1 MCIMDWSS
9 ALCSSDLETI
19 FDPQLEP
26 VGDAEGEGERR
37 VVFPRLDRVDR
48 LARHFEP
55 LGEIA
60 LAPVA
65 LGAQDLEAVLHAP
78 RIRCQICATPSP
90 IAQTG
95 TTIQLSTCGTTL
107 KLSRK
112 PPTVPTIS
120 RKPRPNSALM
130 AYRRLRYSSVTS
142 TQKK

>member
-1 MCIMDWSS
+1 MAIATAAPSEIFFFIAS
-9 ALCSSDLETI
+9 ILQENI
-19 FDPQLEP
+19 FDPQLEQ

-78 RIRCQICATPSP
+78 RRSEEPTSE
-90 IAQTG
+90 
-95 TTIQLSTCGTTL
+95 L
-107 KLSRK
+107 KSLMR
-112 PPTVPTIS
+112 IS
-120 RKPRPNSALM
+120 YAVFCL
-130 AYRRLRYSSVTS
+130 
-142 TQKK
+142 KK

>member
-1 MCIMDWSS
+1 MAIATAAPSEIFFFIAS
-9 ALCSSDLETI
+9 ILQENI
-19 FDPQLEP
+19 FDPQLEQ

-78 RIRCQICATPSP
+78 HIRWPLRAKLSP
-90 IAQTG
+90 TAQTG
-95 TTIQLSTCGTTL
+95 TTHTSSTSGPTF
-107 KLSRK
+107 K
-112 PPTVPTIS
+112 PST
-120 RKPRPNSALM
+120 KPHHDPPNP
-130 AYRRLRYSSVTS
+130 
-142 TQKK
+142 

>member
-19 FDPQLEP
+19 FDPQLEQ

-55 LGEIA
+55 LGAIA

-65 LGAQDLEAVLHAP
+65 IGAQELEAVLHAE
-78 RIRCQICATPSP
+78 RIRRKICGTPSQ
-90 IAQTG
+90 IAPSG
-95 TTIQLSTCGTTL
+95 
-107 KLSRK
+107 KNEK
-112 PPTVPTIS
+112 
-120 RKPRPNSALM
+120 ALCRESGVQYM
-130 AYRRLRYSSVTS
+130 
-142 TQKK
+142 

>member
-1 MCIMDWSS
+1 MAIATAAPSEIFFFIAS
-9 ALCSSDLETI
+9 ILQENI
-19 FDPQLEP
+19 FDPQLEQ

-90 IAQTG
+90 LAQNG
-95 TTIQLSTCGTTL
+95 PTIQLSTSGTTL
-107 KLSRK
+107 NLSRK
-112 PPTVPTIS
+112 DHKAVRTG
-120 RKPRPNSALM
+120 
-130 AYRRLRYSSVTS
+130 
-142 TQKK
+142 KK

>member
-65 LGAQDLEAVLHAP
+65 LGAQDLEAISHDP
-78 RIRCQICATPSP
+78 RTRSQICANPSP
-90 IAQTG
+90 IAPPG
-95 TTIQLSTCGTTL
+95 TARSEERRVGKECVRTD
-107 KLSRK
+107 KSR
-112 PPTVPTIS
+112 
-120 RKPRPNSALM
+120 RMQHDN
-130 AYRRLRYSSVTS
+130 
-142 TQKK
+142 KKKKENTKK